1 MLNDRMID
9 KYYLNQKVY
18 IVMEYPIF
26 ELVKIR
32 YQDSMREEIV
42 DSRLVTDKLRI
53 QNTISL
59 KMFCGGK

>member
-1 MLNDRMID
+1 
-9 KYYLNQKVY
+9 
-18 IVMEYPIF
+18 MEYPIF

>member
-1 MLNDRMID
+1 MPSDRMIN
-9 KYYLNQKVY
+9 KYYLNNKVY

-32 YQDSMREEIV
+32 YQDSMLEEIV

-59 KMFCGGK
+59 RMFCGGK

>member
-1 MLNDRMID
+1 MINDIMIN

-42 DSRLVTDKLRI
+42 DSRLVTNELRI

-59 KMFCGGK
+59 KMFFGGK